1 MEKRIFSGIQPSGRL
16 HLGNYLGAMKNWIP
30 LQDKYRCIFG
40 IVDYHAMTVTYNP
53 KEMEKRIL
61 DAAVNYIACGLD
73 PKKAILMIQSLVP
86 EHTELAWIFNTL
98 VPVPRLSRIPT
109 YKEKIQQHPENV
121 NMGLLDYPV
130 LMAADI
136 LIYKSFAVPVGEDQ
150 LPHLEIS
157 REIARKF
164 NATFGKIFPEPQS
177 ITEEKGMRILGLD
190 GVNRMSKTLD
200 NCIYLDDTKEDVEK
214 KLATAVTDTARKRRT
229 DPGNPDVCN
238 IFNYHKLFSSTNEL
252 SEVTEG
258 CRTAKI
264 GCLDCK
270 RILADNMNR
279 ELDPIR
285 KRQKELWKKT
295 EEVKKILIEG
305 SEDAAKIAKETMREV
320 RTKIGIGLRT
330 SIRS

>member
-40 IVDYHAMTVTYNP
+40 IVDYHAMTVTYTP

-73 PKKAILMIQSLVP
+73 PEKTILMIQSLVP

-98 VPVPRLSRIPT
+98 VSVPRLSRIPT

-150 LPHLEIS
+150 LPHLEIA

-164 NATFGKIFPEPQS
+164 NTTFGKTFPEPQS
-177 ITEEKGMRILGLD
+177 ITEEKGMRVFGLD

-200 NCIYLDDTKEDVEK
+200 NCIYLDDTKEDVGK
-214 KLATAVTDTARKRRT
+214 KLATAVTDTARKKRT

-238 IFNYHKLFSSTNEL
+238 IFNYHKLFSSKNEL
-252 SEVTEG
+252 SEVAEG

-270 RILADNMNR
+270 RIVADNMNR

-295 EEVKKILIEG
+295 DEVKKILIDG
-305 SEDAAKIAKETMREV
+305 SEEARKIAKETMREV
-320 RTKIGIGLRT
+320 RTKVGIGLVKK
-330 SIRS
+330 